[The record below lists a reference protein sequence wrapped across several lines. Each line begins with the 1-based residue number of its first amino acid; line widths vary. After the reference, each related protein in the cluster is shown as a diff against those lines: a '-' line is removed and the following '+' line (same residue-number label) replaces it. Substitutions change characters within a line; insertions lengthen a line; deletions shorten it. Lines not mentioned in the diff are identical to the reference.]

1 MTGGFSN
8 KPKILRGAFM
18 EYGLSSP
25 PLFVVFQFNP
35 DQLSRSRSLSFS
47 APNRYEVQN
56 VYDSNDETKVKGQ
69 RIARVTDSLRDYHKT
84 ADLLSIQKDQVVT
97 VNEESI
103 SFEIRLDATDALNDG
118 DIMTEYLGISPQLAA
133 LELMTLPKDESRMG
147 AALSMLLSAGG
158 FSFTRKANPPLVLF
172 IWGRK
177 RVLPVNIE
185 SLNITETEF
194 NTQLEPVRA
203 TASVSLKVIEGMNIP
218 YKSSR
223 LAKETMAVVNSAN
236 IDRLQNVIIPG

>member
-1 MTGGFSN
+1 MAGGFSN
-8 KPKILRGAFM
+8 RPKILRGAFM

-47 APNRYEVQN
+47 PPNRTASRRTVGGNEGESAV
-56 VYDSNDETKVKGQ
+56 SASEEK
-69 RIARVTDSLRDYHKT
+69 SLRDYHKK
-84 ADLLSIQKDQVVT
+84 AGLLSIQKDQVVT
-97 VNEESI
+97 VSEESI
-103 SFEIRLDATDALNDG
+103 SFDIRLDASDALNDG
-118 DIMTEYLGISPQLAA
+118 DMMTEYLGISPQLAA
-133 LELMTLPKDESRMG
+133 LESMTLPKDESRLG
-147 AALSMLLSAGG
+147 AALAMLLSAGG
-158 FSFTRKANPPLVLF
+158 FSFTRKSNPPMVLF

-185 SLNITETEF
+185 SLSITETEF

-203 TASVSLKVIEGMNIP
+203 TAAVSLRVIEGMNIP
-218 YKSSR
+218 YTSTR
-223 LAKETMAVVNSAN
+223 LAKEAMSVIDSAN